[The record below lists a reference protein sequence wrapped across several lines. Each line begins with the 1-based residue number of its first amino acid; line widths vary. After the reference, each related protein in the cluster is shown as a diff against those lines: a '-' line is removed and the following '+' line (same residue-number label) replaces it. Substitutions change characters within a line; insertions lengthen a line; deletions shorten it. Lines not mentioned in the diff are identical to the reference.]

1 MDIHSFVHPNLTKH
15 FGQGAEKSRDFIT
28 QPNYISHRQASN
40 DGAGDK
46 ASQDWYTK
54 TSIKIMGTSF

>member
-1 MDIHSFVHPNLTKH
+1 MVLVYNGFPFIYFFHSNITKH
-15 FGQGAEKSRDFIT
+15 FGRGAEKIRDFIT

-46 ASQDWYTK
+46 ASQEW
-54 TSIKIMGTSF
+54 